1 MRNNLSINPQNLTNS
16 TFYKKNFYPRTS
28 SSQSLNIPNNIYQS
42 KEIYALKPQKYRINI
57 ETIPKEIYNNMLID
71 VNNVF
76 PAMSKKVDLN
86 NYGNKLRYYVI
97 QSIINLIEKYKLNRK
112 ILFFSVYLM
121 DKLLAKKLQFDIET
135 IGLGVFII
143 SCKFLEIDGQIP
155 NVKNFLDFYNYI
167 NIRNNNTH
175 HNINF
180 KKITLKEI
188 NYVEIKC
195 LKKLDYNLRV
205 PQPINFINILLING
219 IVFTSDKNDNKNNK
233 INGHIYNLP
242 LQIYE
247 QIIILNADYL
257 QFHPFHLACGCV
269 ACARE
274 IYGLEK
280 WNDIFKNLYNITF
293 SKFEEVYQFIKDQKE
308 EYLKYYEYNKEI
320 RNNTKHINNNS
331 NSNIKNKE
339 LTSTNSSSTMS
350 SNNKTN
356 NNNNNYNS
364 NNNFNSNK
372 IVNELFI
379 NNKFKFK
386 LNTNNINNL
395 NESASTKNI
404 NTISINYKEKYFSN
418 NNNNIN
424 TTMNYNINNTINN
437 NNNNKVSYNNNNN
450 NKTIVHNNSNNNY
463 NTNTNSTTTHNRII
477 SILNDKNKIFKP
489 KNLNLDFKSLE
500 TFISNKKHQNSC
512 IDIRDNE
519 NNNININDSIIST
532 TDSSRIKN
540 NNNNNNA
547 INNIIHNSQ
556 SFSGYN
562 KIKYLNSYS
571 KINPYKRNNNNNLEN
586 KIKNN
591 NREKENSNNK
601 LITININDTSSN
613 LNGSN
618 KYNKIEYDKI
628 KKNLIKNKIDSRYN
642 TINTNNNIS
651 NNSFNYLNN
660 YSMYSSNHSNLRKKV
675 KEDYNSNNT
684 INVNNT
690 FTNANKR
697 SNTNNNVNKNNN
709 NINNNILKKS
719 SSIIKEIHNMN
730 IKNKLNANNNFTLN
744 GMKGINTQ
752 SKITYLLKMKK

>member
-1 MRNNLSINPQNLTNS
+1 MRNNLSINPQNISSS

-76 PAMSKKVDLN
+76 PAMPKKIDLN

-112 ILFFSVYLM
+112 ILFFSIYLM

-155 NVKNFLDFYNYI
+155 NVKIFLDYYNYI

-175 HNINF
+175 NSINF

-219 IVFTSDKNDNKNNK
+219 IVFTTDKNDNKNNK

-247 QIIILNADYL
+247 QIIILNADYI

-293 SKFEEVYQFIKDQKE
+293 SKFEEVYQFIKDQNE
-308 EYLKYYEYNKEI
+308 EYKKYYEHNKEI
-320 RNNTKHINNNS
+320 INKNNS
-331 NSNIKNKE
+331 TK
-339 LTSTNSSSTMS
+339 LV
-350 SNNKTN
+350 N
-356 NNNNNYNS
+356 NNNNNSNNKNKELNNNNS
-364 NNNFNSNK
+364 NNNSNMNSNNKANNNNNNK
-372 IVNELFI
+372 IINELFI
-379 NNKFKFK
+379 NNKLKYK
-386 LNTNNINNL
+386 INTNNINNL
-395 NESASTKNI
+395 NESASTKNM
-404 NTISINYKEKYFSN
+404 NTISINYKEKYLSN

-424 TTMNYNINNTINN
+424 ATINYNSNNTINN
-437 NNNNKVSYNNNNN
+437 NNKISYNNN
-450 NKTIVHNNSNNNY
+450 NKTIAHNNSNNNY
-463 NTNTNSTTTHNRII
+463 NSNNTTTTHNRII

-512 IDIRDNE
+512 IDIRDND
-519 NNNININDSIIST
+519 NNNINFNDSLIST

-540 NNNNNNA
+540 NNNNNN
-547 INNIIHNSQ
+547 NVLSNIIHNSQ

-571 KINPYKRNNNNNLEN
+571 KINPYKRNNNNLEN

-591 NREKENSNNK
+591 NNKEKENSNNK
-601 LITININDTSSN
+601 LIDLNLKDTSSN
-613 LNGSN
+613 LNVN
-618 KYNKIEYDKI
+618 KNYTKIEYEKI
-628 KKNLIKNKIDSRYN
+628 KKNLLKNKIDSRYN
-642 TINTNNNIS
+642 TINTNNNNIS
-651 NNSFNYLNN
+651 NTSFNYLNN
-660 YSMYSSNHSNLRKKV
+660 YSMYSNHNNLRKKV

-684 INVNNT
+684 INNT
-690 FTNANKR
+690 FTNVNKR
-697 SNTNNNVNKNNN
+697 SSTIINNNVNKNNN
-709 NINNNILKKS
+709 NNSNNNILKKS

-730 IKNKLNANNNFTLN
+730 IKNKLNNNHNFTLN
-744 GMKGINTQ
+744 GIKGINTQ